1 MKRIFKIEMKRAFL
15 NRMFAAS
22 LLIGLAVCTIQIFAE
37 VLPMQQYQQSLT
49 QSDIYPHGVFSK
61 WIGGGN
67 SYWGVLYF
75 ALLPI
80 LAALPFADSLH
91 ADRRSGYVKNIFTRG
106 KRRSYYTAKFI
117 SVFLS
122 GGAAAVLPLLWN
134 LYLSAMLLPSIMP
147 DPAAGTFW
155 PKAASLWAEQF
166 YTQPYLYTAIFCA
179 MIFIVS
185 GLLATVALAATF
197 FVKYRFVVLL
207 VPFIVYQLIT
217 FLSRFVSD
225 IGLDMQQWL
234 MPQQYFPIEP
244 VKAGAEVLLLALI
257 VLGIYCVRVKKDET
271 Y

>member
-1 MKRIFKIEMKRAFL
+1 MKRILKIEMKRAFL

-22 LLIGLAVCTIQIFAE
+22 LLIGFTICTVQIFNE
-37 VLPMQQYQQSLT
+37 VLPMLQYQQSLV
-49 QSDIYPHGVFSK
+49 QSDTYPHGVFSK
-61 WIGGGN
+61 WLGGGN
-67 SYWGVLYF
+67 SFWIVLYF

-80 LAALPFADSLH
+80 LAALPYADSLH

-106 KRRSYYTAKFI
+106 KRRSYYAAKFI

-134 LYLSAMLLPSIMP
+134 LYLCAMLLPSITP
-147 DPAAGTFW
+147 DPVAGTFW
-155 PKAASLWAEQF
+155 PNAASLWAEQF
-166 YTQPYLYTAIFCA
+166 YTQPFAYTALFCA
-179 MIFIVS
+179 MIFVAA
-185 GLLATVALAATF
+185 GLLAAIALAATF

-217 FLSRFVSD
+217 FLSRLISD
-225 IGLDMQQWL
+225 MALDMQQWL

-244 VKAGAEVLLLALI
+244 VKAGSEILLLALL
-257 VLGIYCVRVKKDET
+257 VLGIYCIRVKKDET